1 MTLVRGAAPKLLM
14 GAMALAV
21 AIPAAIVGLSEW
33 RLRSVDR
40 GTART
45 PAAMALRSDSAS
57 IERGRHIARTRGC
70 FGCHGQ
76 QLEGRVFTDEW
87 YWVKRAVAPNLARTA
102 RDQPPGILEA
112 AIRRGVGSDGRAVWS
127 MPSYNFVHLSD
138 DDVVDL
144 ISFLAAA
151 PIVDVTLPRP
161 SMGLK
166 ARWSL
171 LRGTERHGVDWVAD
185 AAPLVA
191 TEAEDPALARGEYL
205 AMTTCIECH
214 GMDLRGSS
222 FEDDIAPPDLAVVAG
237 YSWEAFE
244 RLTTEGVSLD
254 GRTDLGLMTMVTRDR
269 FAHFTEPERRD
280 LYAFLTSLPGR
291 PVARGVPW
299 RPSPTP

>member
-1 MTLVRGAAPKLLM
+1 V
-14 GAMALAV
+14 ALAAAV
-21 AIPAAIVGLSEW
+21 PAAIVGLSES
-33 RLRSVDR
+33 RLRAVDP
-40 GTART
+40 GPAGAWASRT
-45 PAAMALRSDSAS
+45 LRADSAS

-76 QLEGRVFTDEW
+76 QLEGQVW

-102 RDQPPGILEA
+102 RDHSPAALEA
-112 AIRRGVGSDGRAVWS
+112 AIRRGVGLDGRALWS

-138 DDVVDL
+138 DDVLDL
-144 ISFLAAA
+144 ISFLATA
-151 PIVDVTLPRP
+151 PIVEVPLPRP

-171 LRGTERHGVDWVAD
+171 LTGAERHGVDWVAD
-185 AAPLVA
+185 AAPLIT
-191 TEAEDPALARGEYL
+191 TEADDPALVRGEYL

-214 GMDLRGSS
+214 GMDLRGSW

-244 RLTTEGVSLD
+244 RLTTEGVSQD
-254 GRTDLGLMTMVTRDR
+254 GRTDLGLMTTVAQDR
-269 FAHFTEPERRD
+269 FAHFTEAERRD

-299 RPSPTP
+299 RPTPPP